1 MIDIQR
7 AAIVVLL
14 TISKRKFVIISVHS
28 RPPNITKT
36 AKIFIQTPFTII
48 AIKSESKKQNITEN
62 YVANILSPIELLL
75 STVRYTLKFPM
86 IIYTACKKSKILIGS
101 KLFLKFV

>member
-36 AKIFIQTPFTII
+36 AKLFIQTPFTII
-48 AIKSESKKQNITEN
+48 AIKSESKKQNITEI
-62 YVANILSPIELLL
+62 YIAIIFSPL
-75 STVRYTLKFPM
+75 
-86 IIYTACKKSKILIGS
+86 
-101 KLFLKFV
+101 

>member
-14 TISKRKFVIISVHS
+14 TISKLRFVIISVHS
-28 RPPNITKT
+28 RPPNITKI
-36 AKIFIQTPFTII
+36 AKVFIQTLFTII

-62 YVANILSPIELLL
+62 FIAIMFCPW
-75 STVRYTLKFPM
+75 
-86 IIYTACKKSKILIGS
+86 
-101 KLFLKFV
+101 